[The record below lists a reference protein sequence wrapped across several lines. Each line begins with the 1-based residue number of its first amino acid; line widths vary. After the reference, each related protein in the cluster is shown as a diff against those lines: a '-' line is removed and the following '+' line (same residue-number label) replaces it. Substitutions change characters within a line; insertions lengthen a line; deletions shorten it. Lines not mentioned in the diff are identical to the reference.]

1 MASVTLSAPTMYA
14 DHHVLQV
21 RQALSS
27 LNGVQDIFA
36 SAAWQAVVVSY
47 DSVSYDSDATG
58 PAAIQEALTQA
69 GYPPD
74 ATTPILATSG
84 ERYQDPAWNALGV
97 RVTETNQA
105 DLMLSGDFRKY

>member
-36 SAAWQAVVVSY
+36 SAAWQAVV
-47 DSVSYDSDATG
+47 VSYDSDATG